1 MGIEIDI
8 PGYGM
13 LGLEHVVMDYN
24 GTLAVDG
31 RIEPGVVEALGRL
44 AGRLT
49 LHVIT
54 ADTFGL
60 AAAEL
65 SDVDCRLRVME
76 SGDHRQAKRDFV
88 EMLGSGIT
96 AAIGNGRNDSMMLKT
111 AALGIVVLLEEG
123 AAVEAV
129 TAADILCPS
138 IIYALGLLE
147 NPMRLK
153 ATLRS

>member
-1 MGIEIDI
+1 MEIDI
-8 PGYGM
+8 PGYGH
-13 LGLEHVVMDYN
+13 LHLKYVVMDYN

-31 RIEPGVVEALGRL
+31 LLADGVGEALNRL
-44 AGRLT
+44 SEDMA

-60 AAAEL
+60 AAQGLSGVNCGLQVLAGQDLAAEK
-65 SDVDCRLRVME
+65 
-76 SGDHRQAKRDFV
+76 QAFV
-88 EMLGSGIT
+88 RTLGAENTVS
-96 AAIGNGRNDSMMLKT
+96 IGNGRNDRMMLK
-111 AALGIVVLLEEG
+111 ASALGIAVLLEEG

-129 TAADILCPS
+129 MAADIICPS
-138 IIYALGLLE
+138 IMSALGLLE

>member
-1 MGIEIDI
+1 MEIDI
-8 PGYGM
+8 PGYGH
-13 LGLEHVVMDYN
+13 LHLKYVVMDYN

-31 RIEPGVVEALGRL
+31 LLADGVGEALNRL
-44 AGRLT
+44 SEDMA

-60 AAAEL
+60 AAQGLSGVNCGLQVLAGQDPAAEK
-65 SDVDCRLRVME
+65 
-76 SGDHRQAKRDFV
+76 QAFV
-88 EMLGSGIT
+88 RTLGAENTVS
-96 AAIGNGRNDSMMLKT
+96 IGNGRNDRMMLK
-111 AALGIVVLLEEG
+111 ASALGIAVLLEEG

-129 TAADILCPS
+129 MAADIICPS
-138 IIYALGLLE
+138 IMSALGLLE